1 MCRPG
6 AYAALQGILQLWWRT
21 VEAPE
26 VTPMVSG
33 PSRSQ
38 GAVST
43 SSPCASLCVMALRAT
58 SMQAAEFT
66 QNDGTPFTSGISC
79 APPRRVRPSA
89 SSTKPL
95 SPRLLHALRFT
106 YRLCLVDQ
114 RALCLYAG
122 NVLTRSMHAVLHA
135 GGLPTRTTRIAA
147 QDQALLRQDHLEL

>member
-1 MCRPG
+1 MENREEQNLCDKDGNRNLKPYNLSPG
-6 AYAALQGILQLWWRT
+6 GRT

-26 VTPMVSG
+26 VTPMVRG

-79 APPRRVRPSA
+79 APPRQRAPVSQLHGGCPTA
-89 SSTKPL
+89 SNTHSG
-95 SPRLLHALRFT
+95 LHA
-106 YRLCLVDQ
+106 
-114 RALCLYAG
+114 G
-122 NVLTRSMHAVLHA
+122 SVLKTFARYVLHA
-135 GGLPTRTTRIAA
+135 GSIPK
-147 QDQALLRQDHLEL
+147 